1 MKKSALQ
8 HVGVKHVCFTLI
20 ELLVVIA
27 IIAIL
32 AAILLPALNSARV
45 RGRSASCVNNLK
57 QLGNALTMYIADSD
71 GYYLPRKGVDNT
83 SHHYVG
89 WCYLAASYVSS
100 GSLTS
105 NSSGYKYLRKEEI
118 PVFYCPSG
126 QMVERGD
133 LYLDSGKYQPHYT
146 TNNYISAGLELAGGV
161 AYGLKETAVKA
172 PSRKYFFLECGNV
185 TSGWWSAVNENSN
198 VISLMHPTGKSGT
211 GLYTSAAELES
222 SGGGMNIGFCDGHVE
237 SKRNGIRAT
246 GWGDPIYG
254 QHYNP
259 AAK

>member
-32 AAILLPALNSARV
+32 AAILLPALNSARE
-45 RGRSASCVNNLK
+45 RGRAASCVNNLK
-57 QLGNALTMYIADSD
+57 QLGSSLTMYISDSD
-71 GYYLPRKGVDNT
+71 GYYFPRDGNDNT
-83 SHHYVG
+83 SHHYVN
-89 WCYLAASYVSS
+89 WCYLAAFYVSP
-100 GSLTS
+100 GSLTV
-105 NSSGYKYLRKEEI
+105 NSSGYKYIKKEEV

-126 QMVERGD
+126 QMIERGD
-133 LYLDSGKYQPHYT
+133 LYLNTGKYQPHYT
-146 TNNYISAGLELAGGV
+146 TNNYITSGTPIGGIE
-161 AYGLKETAVKA
+161 YGLKETAVKA

-185 TSGWWSAVNENSN
+185 TSGYWTAVNENSN

-246 GWGDPIYG
+246 GWGDPIYA
-254 QHYNP
+254 QHYDP